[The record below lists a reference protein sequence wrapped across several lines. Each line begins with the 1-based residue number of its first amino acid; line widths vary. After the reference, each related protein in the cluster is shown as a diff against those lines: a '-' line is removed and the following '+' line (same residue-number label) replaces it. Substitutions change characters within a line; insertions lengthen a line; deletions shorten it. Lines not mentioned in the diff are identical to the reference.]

1 MKVFLS
7 WSGEYS
13 KNVALTLKEWLPLVI
28 QTLEPY
34 VSSEDIRKGSR
45 WSASIGQELEVSNY
59 GILCLTKENINAPWV
74 NFEAGAL
81 AKSMDAAFVTPFL
94 FGLKGSDIDA
104 SSPLLQFQ
112 YASYNKS
119 DILKLVKDIY
129 AATKSTVL
137 DDLRLTRTF
146 ENWWPDL
153 DEKFKTLQ
161 KRESEF
167 ISIPKD
173 KTPKDK
179 TSQDDKNL
187 NGVILEELL
196 NLARTQQKMLNN
208 PEAILPPD
216 YLNFAIGAASRTVH
230 PGAIE
235 ELIKSTE
242 SLDLLIRD
250 LKDMELSNEE
260 LSSRLEVIYRELF
273 SAASHIEMRLSKRV
287 VSGRRKT
294 ASLPVRDI

>member
-1 MKVFLS
+1 
-7 WSGEYS
+7 
-13 KNVALTLKEWLPLVI
+13 
-28 QTLEPY
+28 
-34 VSSEDIRKGSR
+34 
-45 WSASIGQELEVSNY
+45 
-59 GILCLTKENINAPWV
+59 
-74 NFEAGAL
+74 
-81 AKSMDAAFVTPFL
+81 MDTAFVTPFL

-112 YASYNKS
+112 YASYNRS

-137 DDLRLTRTF
+137 DDLKLTKTF

-153 DEKFKTLQ
+153 DAKFQTLLKQ
-161 KRESEF
+161 ESEY

-173 KTPKDK
+173 KTSKDK
-179 TSQDDKNL
+179 TSQDDNNL

-196 NLARTQQKMLNN
+196 NLARTQEKMLNN

-216 YLNFAIGAASRTVH
+216 YLNYVMGANPKNVH

-235 ELIKSTE
+235 DLNKAAE
-242 SLDLLIRD
+242 SLDFLIRD
-250 LKDMELSNEE
+250 LKDLSNEE
-260 LSSRLEVIYRELF
+260 LSSKLKAIYKELYL
-273 SAASHIEMRLSKRV
+273 ATNHIEMRLSKRG

-294 ASLPVRDI
+294 ASVPDTDI